1 MGITER
7 RLRQK
12 DEVRSSIL
20 ATAWHIVTAEG
31 WQSLSIRR
39 IADAIEYSVPVIY
52 DHFANKES
60 ILLEFARDGFRLLTK
75 KTELAMNRH
84 TDPADQIRA
93 MADAYWNFAFR
104 NKEYYQV
111 MFGLGI
117 PCTEVEKCLPENGR
131 FRELM
136 MEPIQKLL
144 DKNKRTDVNACLKGH
159 TLWSVMHGLISI
171 KMMKTSDM
179 CDELNKMVLEDA
191 VNGFIKNLGK

>member
-20 ATAWHIVTAEG
+20 STAWQIVTAEG
-31 WQSLSIRR
+31 WQSLSIRK

-52 DHFANKES
+52 DHFASKEA
-60 ILLEFARDGFRLLTK
+60 ILIEFARDGFRLLARK
-75 KTELAMNRH
+75 IDLAKNKH
-84 TDPADQIRA
+84 EEPSDQIRA
-93 MADAYWNFAFR
+93 IADAYWNFAFR

-117 PCTEVEKCLPENGR
+117 PCSEVENCIPEKIT

-136 MEPIQKLL
+136 GEPIAKIL
-144 DKNKRTDVNACLKGH
+144 DQHQRTDVSACLKGH
-159 TLWSVMHGLISI
+159 TFWSVMHGLISI
-171 KMMKTSDM
+171 KMMRTSDM
-179 CDELNKMVLEDA
+179 CDELNKMVLDDA
-191 VNGFIKNLGK
+191 VAGFIKNLAK